1 MRKFILSILTVLAVL
16 GVQNVRADEPDVKRS
31 ATDESGLFYVEC
43 DYYAATDQYVIT
55 LTGIAADAYQIWD
68 DTEEKYVDNPKLKDL
83 VFPSEIHAKFLS
95 YNKASGG
102 DDLEDDFAY
111 ELAGNFFSSLDYRVV
126 ETITFEEGVTEIP
139 DNFYATVSDEIM
151 TDMWES
157 YEADDASVLREI
169 KFPTSVTKIGNKAF
183 AGHLNLEKITFGSG
197 LTTIGDNAF
206 KAVHEYSMGGGGMG
220 GMEPEEISVWHSRI
234 TELELPESLEKIGA
248 SAFQGLSQLKNLSL
262 VGYLNEIGTNAF
274 ANTGI
279 ENLIAGIPMLSIST
293 ESPFASCP
301 IKKLNILCGGT
312 AEAFVAI
319 VPAHLMHGVTSQFD
333 VDFIPMPGVGEK
345 CEGYIFNESC
355 FDNSGVKSV
364 KFLNEV
370 EESPMYPSIDFQK
383 NSFRNTY
390 WFKTLDLAPVVCH
403 GSVFFSEGAFQYSA
417 LETLTLNNHTN
428 WIMANAFEN
437 TRIKSLEIPQ
447 FLNPMKDNT
456 AEPMLIDEYA
466 FYNAQQLESVR
477 ILGTIKSASTDNAL
491 SVSVFERCYKL
502 TTVELPASLEII
514 STRAFCESGLTAFT
528 GGADLKAMESYVF
541 ADCKSLEQVDLSAT
555 KVTKIGD
562 YLFQNCKQLAEIKF
576 PEGLETVNGYAFQNT
591 GLTEVVVPANDVKA
605 FAFCDMDNLEKIS
618 FTGKDF
624 EKAKT
629 NLLSGCKNLKVI
641 DFGNV
646 KEFEENCI
654 NGCPM
659 VENLVIP
666 AGAETINKDAFS
678 DIAGQITTL
687 TFNSNAMKDVEDIS
701 SSPFVYM
708 EAALNFG
715 KDARNVPAFAFS
727 GMHISN
733 SPELR
738 ADMKFAES
746 AFEGCTIDSLNWHYN
761 DIDTYPFKKA
771 TAVKLAFK
779 DVKEIKKGLFSES
792 SIGNLYLHGVETVGE
807 SAFEKAEIFNY
818 FLNNTLIIPAS
829 VKEIKSNAF
838 KGVVC
843 GNLVFEKGEG
853 LTIGTDAFCLA
864 KDAGA
869 FETIRSYY
877 DKDHIPAAE
886 GGFNIVDEVM
896 TFYAGNCDDVS
907 AYSSAPGWKDLNV
920 KKWNGVSQYKYSFEI
935 VGAKKER
942 PIDFYE
948 YAIYINS
955 KPLAAADPI
964 DCSNKAVLQFDSPC
978 SGDMK
983 LEKWADGTTDPGKYE
998 ITLASDTVIRIYV
1011 EEKEHDVKIDVRNPA
1026 LSDVVR
1032 LYIAEDGG
1040 DWEEKT
1046 SSKVNSCSPVAI
1058 LVELADIEHYSF
1070 NGWYDG
1076 TNDDAN
1082 KIGDTE
1088 EEDVYYDAT
1097 LYADVTVNKYDLT
1110 VEKDMMLCPECDTQL
1125 EELIVNEETSSYSI
1139 YRSVDYNAV
1148 VSVTAKGTEGAG
1160 YRYVLD
1166 YWADDAGNLVS
1177 RENPYV
1183 FNMPGYDVRLRPV
1196 MKAAGTFAVT
1206 VKSSD
1211 DALGTVT
1218 MTPASGAE
1226 TEPGSGI
1233 FWEGSKI
1240 ELNATSKGMHF
1251 GFKKWNDGS
1260 EENPHTITVSKAFEY
1275 VAEFRKD
1282 SFDITV
1288 KVEGIDAALVEVKG
1302 EGRYG
1307 YDDEVKLSYTL
1318 KDDHYT
1324 FDRWLG
1330 DTYSEDAEY
1339 KFNAEKTIEVRIVF
1353 VPKVYNITLVASPAE
1368 GGTVTGDATAP
1379 YKANLILKAVAN
1391 EGYVFDGWEDDK
1403 EAAAERTVEVLGD
1416 ATYTALF
1423 VKETETGVEDM
1434 QADRVQTV
1442 KVLRDGM
1449 LYIIRGDKVYDALGT
1464 QVR

>member
-1 MRKFILSILTVLAVL
+1 MRKRIFILLVTILAGL
-16 GVQNVRADEPDVKRS
+16 GNIRADEPDVKRS

-68 DTEEKYVDNPKLKDL
+68 DTEEKYVDNPQLADI
-83 VFPSEIHAKFLS
+83 VFPSKIHAKFTS
-95 YNKASGG
+95 YNKDFGG
-102 DDLEDDFAY
+102 DDLEDDFEY
-111 ELAGNFFSSLDYRVV
+111 ELGSNFFGSQDYRIV
-126 ETITFEEGVTEIP
+126 ETITFEEGVTAIP
-139 DNFYATVSDEIM
+139 DYFYAMSEEEVM
-151 TDMWES
+151 QDMWES
-157 YEADDASVLREI
+157 YADNDASVLREI
-169 KFPTSVTKIGNKAF
+169 SFPASLVSIGDYAF
-183 AGHLNLEKITFGSG
+183 TGHLNLEKITFGPG
-197 LTTIGDNAF
+197 LTSIGEKAF
-206 KAVHEYSMGGGGMG
+206 RAVHEYSSGGGGGMG
-220 GMEPEEISVWHSRI
+220 PDPEEVSVWHSSI
-234 TELELPESLEKIGA
+234 TELELPESLERIGA
-248 SAFQGLSQLKNLSL
+248 SAFQGLSQLKDLTL
-262 VGYLNEIGTNAF
+262 LEKITEIGAYAF
-274 ANTGI
+274 DNTGI
-279 ENLIAGIPMLSIST
+279 ETLHLCLPLLTLSGT
-293 ESPFASCP
+293 SPFASSP
-301 IKKLNILCGGT
+301 VKKLVILCTGS
-312 AEAFVAI
+312 AESHAAI
-319 VPAHLMHGVTSQFD
+319 VPDHLMHGVTSQFD
-333 VDFIPMPGVGEK
+333 VTFVPMPGVGEK
-345 CEGYIFNESC
+345 CEGYVFGESC
-355 FDNSGVKSV
+355 FEGSGVKSV
-364 KFLNEV
+364 TLLKEV
-370 EESPMYPSIDFQK
+370 EESPMYPSVDFQK
-383 NSFRNTY
+383 YSFRNTY

-403 GSVFFSEGAFQYSA
+403 GNVMIEEGAFEYSG
-417 LETLTLNNHTN
+417 LETLTLNNRTC
-428 WIMANAFEN
+428 WINANAFES
-437 TRIKSLEIPQ
+437 TRLKSVDIPQ
-447 FLNPMKDNT
+447 YINPLTGK
-456 AEPMLIDEYA
+456 AEPMLIDEAA
-466 FYNAQQLESVR
+466 FYNTQQLESVR
-477 ILGTIKSASTDNAL
+477 ILGSIRDASENNHLAK
-491 SVSVFERCYKL
+491 SVFERSGVK
-502 TTVELPASLEII
+502 TVELPASIELVGA
-514 STRAFCESGLTAFT
+514 RAFFDSGLTSFT
-528 GGADLKAMESYVF
+528 GGTDLKAIEEEAF
-541 ADCKSLEQVDLSAT
+541 GDCKNLEKVDLSAANM
-555 KVTKIGD
+555 KELGD
-562 YLFQNCKQLAEIKF
+562 NMFANLSRLAEFNF
-576 PEGLETVNGYAFQNT
+576 PAGLETIGGYAFQNT
-591 GLTEVVVPANDVKA
+591 GFKSIDVPANIVKA

-624 EKAKT
+624 DKAVT
-629 NLLSGCKNLKVI
+629 NLLSGCKNLKII

-654 NGCPM
+654 NGCPAM
-659 VENLVIP
+659 ESLVIP
-666 AGAETINKDAFS
+666 AKTEKMHMEAFT
-678 DIAGQITTL
+678 DIVGQIKTL
-687 TFNSNAMKDVEDIS
+687 TFNSNALKDMEDITS
-701 SSPFVYM
+701 TPFRYM
-708 EAALNFG
+708 IAELYFG
-715 KDARNVPAFAFS
+715 EGVKQVPAYAFS
-727 GMHISN
+727 GMHITN

-738 ADMKFAES
+738 ADMEFNTS
-746 AFEGCTIDSLNWHYN
+746 AFDGCTIDSLNWHYN
-761 DIDTYPFKKA
+761 DIETYPFKSA
-771 TAVKLAFK
+771 TVIRLAFK
-779 DVKEIKKGLFSES
+779 DVKEIRKGLFSS
-792 SIGNLYLHGVETVGE
+792 STIGNLYLQGVETVGE
-807 SAFEKAEIFNY
+807 SAFENAGIIGYYLNY
-818 FLNNTLIIPAS
+818 TLTIPAS
-829 VKEIKSNAF
+829 VKEIKENAF
-838 KGVVC
+838 RGVVC

-853 LTIGTDAFCLA
+853 LTIGKDAFYME

-886 GGFNIVDEVM
+886 GGFNIADEVK

-920 KKWNGVSQYKYSFEI
+920 KIWNGVSQYKYSFEI

-942 PIDFYE
+942 PIDY
-948 YAIYINS
+948 YGYSIYVNE
-955 KPLAAADPI
+955 KPLLAADPI
-964 DCSNKAVLQFDSPC
+964 DCSNKAVLKFDSPC

-983 LEKWADGTTDPGKYE
+983 LAKWADGTTDPDKCE
-998 ITLASDTVIRIYV
+998 ITLTSDTVIRIYV
-1011 EEKEHDVKIDVRNPA
+1011 EEKENDLYIALKNPA
-1026 LSDVVR
+1026 LGDAVR
-1032 LYIAEDGG
+1032 LYIQEEGG

-1046 SSKVNSCSPVAI
+1046 SGKTNSCSPATVKA
-1058 LVELADIEHYSF
+1058 LLADNDHYTF
-1070 NGWYDG
+1070 NGWYNGPDDKAAQVWDSEEYTIYDG
-1076 TNDDAN
+1076 M
-1082 KIGDTE
+1082 
-1088 EEDVYYDAT
+1088 T
-1097 LYADVTVNKYDLT
+1097 LYADVTVNKYNLT
-1110 VEKDMMLCPECDTQL
+1110 VEKDLMLCPDCDWQID
-1125 EELIVNEETSSYSI
+1125 EMIVNEETSSYSI
-1139 YRSVDYNAV
+1139 YQSVDYNAEV
-1148 VSVTAKGTEGAG
+1148 TVSVKGLEVYGE
-1160 YRYVLD
+1160 RYILD

-1196 MKAAGTFAVT
+1196 MKSAGKYAVT

-1218 MTPASGAE
+1218 MTPETGAE
-1226 TEPGSGI
+1226 TESGSGL

-1240 ELNATSKGMHF
+1240 ELNATGKGMHF

-1260 EENPHTITVSKAFEY
+1260 EENPRTITVRNAFDY

-1318 KDDHYT
+1318 NDDHYT

>member
-1 MRKFILSILTVLAVL
+1 MRKRIFILLVTILAGL
-16 GVQNVRADEPDVKRS
+16 GNIRADEPDVKRS

-68 DTEEKYVDNPKLKDL
+68 DTEERYVDNPKLKDL

-95 YNKASGG
+95 YNKDFGG

-126 ETITFEEGVTEIP
+126 ETITIEEGVTEIP
-139 DNFYATVSDEIM
+139 DYFYAMDTEEVM
-151 TDMWES
+151 ADMWES
-157 YEADDASVLREI
+157 YEENDASVLREI
-169 KFPTSVTKIGNKAF
+169 TFPTSVTKIGDKAF
-183 AGHLNLEKITFGSG
+183 ACHLNLEKITFGSG
-197 LTTIGDNAF
+197 LTTVGEGAF

-220 GMEPEEISVWHSRI
+220 GMDPEEVSVWHSGI
-234 TELELPESLEKIGA
+234 TKLELPQSVEKIGA
-248 SAFQGLSQLKNLSL
+248 SAFQGLSQLKTLTL
-262 VGYLNEIGTNAF
+262 MGVLTDIGAYAF
-274 ANTGI
+274 DNTGI
-279 ENLIAGIPMLSIST
+279 ETLNIGCPMLFLKGT
-293 ESPFASCP
+293 SPFTSCP
-301 IKKLNILCGGT
+301 VSKLNVLCNGS
-312 AEAFVAI
+312 AEAFVAA
-319 VPAHLMHGVTSQFD
+319 VPEHLMHGVTSQFD
-333 VDFIPMPGVGEK
+333 VEFIPMPGVGEK
-345 CEGYIFNESC
+345 CEGYLFRESC
-355 FDNSGVKSV
+355 FEGSGVKSIS
-364 KFLNEV
+364 FLGEV
-370 EESPMYPSIDFQK
+370 EESPMYPSFDFQK
-383 NSFRNTY
+383 NSFKSTY
-390 WFKTLDLAPVVCH
+390 WFKTLDLASVVC
-403 GSVFFSEGAFQYSA
+403 GGNVFFSEGAFQYSS
-417 LETLTLNNHTN
+417 LETLTLNNRVN

-447 FLNPMKDNT
+447 FLNPMKDNA

-466 FYNAQQLESVR
+466 FNNAQQLESVR
-477 ILGTIKSASTDNAL
+477 ILGTIKSASTDNTL

-502 TTVELPASLEII
+502 KTVELPASLEVIC
-514 STRAFCESGLTAFT
+514 TRAFCESGLTSFT
-528 GGADLKAMESYVF
+528 GGAGLKAMESYVF
-541 ADCKSLEQVDLSAT
+541 AGCKDLAKVDLSAT
-555 KVTKIGD
+555 KVKKISD
-562 YLFQNCKQLAEIKF
+562 YLFQGCKQLSEIKF

-591 GLTEVVVPANDVKA
+591 GIKEVSVPANEVKA

-618 FTGKDF
+618 FTGADF
-624 EKAKT
+624 EEAKT
-629 NLLSGCKNLKVI
+629 NLLSGCKNLKSV

-646 KEFEENCI
+646 KEFKEDCI
-654 NGCPM
+654 NGCPAM
-659 VENLVIP
+659 ESLVIP
-666 AGAETINKDAFS
+666 AKTEKMDMEAFT
-678 DIAGQITTL
+678 DISAHITTL
-687 TFNSNAMKDVEDIS
+687 TFNSNVLKDMEDIT
-701 SSPFVYM
+701 SSPFRYLI
-708 EAALNFG
+708 ADLYFG
-715 KDARNVPAFAFS
+715 EGVKQVPAYAFS
-727 GMHISN
+727 GMHITN

-738 ADMKFAES
+738 ADMTFSAS
-746 AFEGCTIDSLNWHYN
+746 AFEGCTIDSLNWHYG
-761 DIDTYPFKKA
+761 DIDTYPFKSA
-771 TAVKLAFK
+771 TVIRLAFK
-779 DVKEIKKGLFSES
+779 DVKEIRKGLFSS
-792 SIGNLYLHGVETVGE
+792 STIGNLYLQGVETIGE
-807 SAFEKAEIFNY
+807 SAFENAGINNY
-818 FLNNTLIIPAS
+818 YLNYTLTIPAS
-829 VKEIKSNAF
+829 VKEIKENAF
-838 KGVVC
+838 RGVVC

-853 LTIGTDAFCLA
+853 LTIGKDAFYME

-886 GGFNIVDEVM
+886 GGFNIADEVK

-920 KKWNGVSQYKYSFEI
+920 KTWNGVSQYKYSFEI

-942 PIDFYE
+942 PISY
-948 YAIYINS
+948 YQYSIYVNDM
-955 KPLAAADPI
+955 PLKAAEPI
-964 DCSNKAVLQFDSPC
+964 DCSNKAVLKFDSPC

-983 LEKWADGTTDPGKYE
+983 LEKWADGTTDPDKYE
-998 ITLASDTVIRIYV
+998 ITLTSDTVIRIFV
-1011 EEKEHDVKIDVRNPA
+1011 EEKENDVKIA
-1026 LSDVVR
+1026 LRKAMEGDAVR
-1032 LYIAEDGG
+1032 LFIQEEGG

-1046 SSKVNSCSPVAI
+1046 TGKTNSCSPATVK
-1058 LVELADIEHYSF
+1058 VELKDNEHYTF
-1070 NGWYDG
+1070 NGWYNGTDDKADKISDYEEYKVYDG
-1076 TNDDAN
+1076 M
-1082 KIGDTE
+1082 
-1088 EEDVYYDAT
+1088 T

-1110 VEKDMMLCPECDTQL
+1110 VEKDMMLCPDCDWQL
-1125 EELIVNEETSSYSI
+1125 DEMIVNEETNSYSI
-1139 YRSVDYNAV
+1139 YQSVAYNAV
-1148 VSVTAKGTEGAG
+1148 VSVTAKGKEGAG

-1166 YWADDAGNLVS
+1166 YWADDAGNMVS

-1183 FNMPGYDVRLRPV
+1183 FNMPGNEVRLRPV
-1196 MKAAGTFAVT
+1196 MKSAGKYAVT

-1218 MTPASGAE
+1218 MTPETGAE
-1226 TEPGSGI
+1226 TESGSGL

-1240 ELNATSKGMHF
+1240 VLNATNKGVHTN
-1251 GFKKWNDGS
+1251 FKKWNDGS
-1260 EENPHTITVSKAFEY
+1260 EENPHTITVRNAFDY

-1318 KDDHYT
+1318 NDDHYT

-1403 EAAAERTVEVLGD
+1403 EAPAERTVEVLGD

-1423 VKETETGVEDM
+1423 IKETETGVEDM

-1464 QVR
+1464 QIR

>member
-1 MRKFILSILTVLAVL
+1 MRKRIFILLVTILAGL
-16 GVQNVRADEPDVKRS
+16 GNIRADEPDVKRS

-68 DTEEKYVDNPKLKDL
+68 DTEEKYVDNPQLADI
-83 VFPSEIHAKFLS
+83 VFPSKIHAKFTS
-95 YNKASGG
+95 YNKDFGG
-102 DDLEDDFAY
+102 DDLEDDFEY
-111 ELAGNFFSSLDYRVV
+111 ELGSNFFGSQDYRIV
-126 ETITFEEGVTEIP
+126 ETITFEEGVTAIP
-139 DNFYATVSDEIM
+139 DYFYAMSEEEVM
-151 TDMWES
+151 QDMWES
-157 YEADDASVLREI
+157 YADNDASVLREI
-169 KFPTSVTKIGNKAF
+169 SFPASLVSIGDYAF
-183 AGHLNLEKITFGSG
+183 TGHLNLEKITFGPG
-197 LTTIGDNAF
+197 LTSIGEKAF
-206 KAVHEYSMGGGGMG
+206 RAVHEYSSGGGGGMG
-220 GMEPEEISVWHSRI
+220 PDPEEVSVWHSSI
-234 TELELPESLEKIGA
+234 TELELPESLERIGA
-248 SAFQGLSQLKNLSL
+248 SAFQGLSQLKDLTL
-262 VGYLNEIGTNAF
+262 LEKITEIGAYAF
-274 ANTGI
+274 DNTGI
-279 ENLIAGIPMLSIST
+279 ETLHLCLPLLTLSGT
-293 ESPFASCP
+293 SPFASSP
-301 IKKLNILCGGT
+301 VKKLVILCTGS
-312 AEAFVAI
+312 AESHAAI
-319 VPAHLMHGVTSQFD
+319 VPDHLMHGVTSQFD
-333 VDFIPMPGVGEK
+333 VTFVPMPGVGEK
-345 CEGYIFNESC
+345 CEGYVFGESC
-355 FDNSGVKSV
+355 FEGSGVKSV
-364 KFLNEV
+364 TLLKEV
-370 EESPMYPSIDFQK
+370 EESPMYPSVDFQK
-383 NSFRNTY
+383 YSFRNTY

-403 GSVFFSEGAFQYSA
+403 GNVMIEEGAFEYSG
-417 LETLTLNNHTN
+417 LETLTLNNRTC
-428 WIMANAFEN
+428 WINANAFES
-437 TRIKSLEIPQ
+437 TRLKSVDIPQ
-447 FLNPMKDNT
+447 YINPLTGK
-456 AEPMLIDEYA
+456 AEPMLIDEAA
-466 FYNAQQLESVR
+466 FYNTQQLESVR
-477 ILGTIKSASTDNAL
+477 ILGSIRDASENNHLAK
-491 SVSVFERCYKL
+491 SVFERSGVK
-502 TTVELPASLEII
+502 TVELPASIELVGA
-514 STRAFCESGLTAFT
+514 RAFFDSGLTSFT
-528 GGADLKAMESYVF
+528 GGTDLKAIEEEAF
-541 ADCKSLEQVDLSAT
+541 GDCKNLEKVDLSAANM
-555 KVTKIGD
+555 KELGD
-562 YLFQNCKQLAEIKF
+562 NMFANLSRLAEFNF
-576 PEGLETVNGYAFQNT
+576 PAGLETIGGYAFQNT
-591 GLTEVVVPANDVKA
+591 GFKSIDVPANIVKA

-624 EKAKT
+624 DKAVT
-629 NLLSGCKNLKVI
+629 NLLSGCKNLKII

-654 NGCPM
+654 NGCPAM
-659 VENLVIP
+659 ESLVIP
-666 AGAETINKDAFS
+666 AKTEKMHMEAFT
-678 DIAGQITTL
+678 DIVGQIKTL
-687 TFNSNAMKDVEDIS
+687 TFNSNALKDMEDITS
-701 SSPFVYM
+701 TPFRYM
-708 EAALNFG
+708 IAELYFG
-715 KDARNVPAFAFS
+715 EGVKQVPAYAFS
-727 GMHISN
+727 GMHITN

-738 ADMKFAES
+738 ADMEFNTS
-746 AFEGCTIDSLNWHYN
+746 AFDGCTIDSLNWHYN
-761 DIDTYPFKKA
+761 DIETYPFKSA
-771 TAVKLAFK
+771 TVIRLAFK
-779 DVKEIKKGLFSES
+779 DVKEIRKGLFSS
-792 SIGNLYLHGVETVGE
+792 STIGNLYLQGVETVGE
-807 SAFEKAEIFNY
+807 SAFENAGIIGYYLNY
-818 FLNNTLIIPAS
+818 TLTIPAS
-829 VKEIKSNAF
+829 VKEIKENAF
-838 KGVVC
+838 RGVVC

-853 LTIGTDAFCLA
+853 LTIGKDAFYME

-886 GGFNIVDEVM
+886 GGFNIADEVK

-920 KKWNGVSQYKYSFEI
+920 KTWNGVSQYKYSFEI

-942 PIDFYE
+942 PIDY
-948 YAIYINS
+948 YGYSIYVNE
-955 KPLAAADPI
+955 KPLLAADPI
-964 DCSNKAVLQFDSPC
+964 DCSNKAVLKFDSPC

-983 LEKWADGTTDPGKYE
+983 LAKWADGTTDPDKCE
-998 ITLASDTVIRIYV
+998 ITLTSDTVIRIYV
-1011 EEKEHDVKIDVRNPA
+1011 EEKENDLYIALKNPA
-1026 LSDVVR
+1026 LGDAVR
-1032 LYIAEDGG
+1032 LYIQEEGG

-1046 SSKVNSCSPVAI
+1046 SGKTNSCSPATVKA
-1058 LVELADIEHYSF
+1058 LLADNDHYTF
-1070 NGWYDG
+1070 NGWYNGPDDKAAQVWDSEEYTIYDG
-1076 TNDDAN
+1076 M
-1082 KIGDTE
+1082 
-1088 EEDVYYDAT
+1088 T
-1097 LYADVTVNKYDLT
+1097 LYADVTVNKYNLT
-1110 VEKDMMLCPECDTQL
+1110 VEKDLMLCPDCDWQID
-1125 EELIVNEETSSYSI
+1125 EMIVNEETSSYSI
-1139 YRSVDYNAV
+1139 YQSVDYNAEV
-1148 VSVTAKGTEGAG
+1148 TVSVKGLEVYGE
-1160 YRYVLD
+1160 RYILD

-1196 MKAAGTFAVT
+1196 MKSAGKYAVT

-1218 MTPASGAE
+1218 MTPETGAE
-1226 TEPGSGI
+1226 TESGSGL

-1240 ELNATSKGMHF
+1240 ELNATGKGMHF

-1260 EENPHTITVSKAFEY
+1260 EENPRTITVRNAFDY

-1318 KDDHYT
+1318 NDDHYT